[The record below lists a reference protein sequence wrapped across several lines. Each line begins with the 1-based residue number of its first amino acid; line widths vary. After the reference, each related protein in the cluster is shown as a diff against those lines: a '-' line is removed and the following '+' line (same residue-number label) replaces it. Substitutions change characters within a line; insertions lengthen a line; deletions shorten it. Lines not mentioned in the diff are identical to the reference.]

1 MKETKPLFRKEN
13 LLYKREERKGYWTV
27 ISKVHPEA
35 RELIINPTAKKI
47 LELSDGSRTIED
59 IESYF
64 VDKYP
69 DVPEKKIK
77 IDVSN
82 TLSLFSRLGV
92 VVWNGDNPFLY
103 KEDEPIADGYFLSI
117 GQEDNLRDIENF
129 IEFSETLF
137 GVRREIVFYKSP
149 LILSGEYS
157 ELVLRQ
163 KLFAFSEEFFL
174 LKKNSKIE
182 GLMSISVPDNLK
194 KFGAIVKLLI
204 CPREFLSELFRY
216 SRNYFP
222 YLSVRDITKLEVY
235 ELSSNRVDQFLIDFL
250 DKEKF
255 NVEAKLKDEAGF
267 GNDLIIYSLGYEREF
282 IKTVEEQ
289 RNKF

>member
-59 IESYF
+59 IELYF
-64 VDKYP
+64 IDKYFG
-69 DVPEKKIK
+69 VPEKKIK
-77 IDVSN
+77 IDIAK

-103 KEDEPIADGYFLSI
+103 KKDEPIADGYFLSI

-129 IEFSETLF
+129 IEFSETLS
-137 GVRREIVFYKSP
+137 GVRREIVFYKNP
-149 LILSGEYS
+149 LVLSGEYS

-174 LKKNSKIE
+174 LKRNSKIE
-182 GLMSISVPDNLK
+182 GLMSVSVPDNLK

-235 ELSSNRVDQFLIDFL
+235 ELSSNRLDQFLIDFL

-267 GNDLIIYSLGYEREF
+267 GNDLTIYSLGYEREF